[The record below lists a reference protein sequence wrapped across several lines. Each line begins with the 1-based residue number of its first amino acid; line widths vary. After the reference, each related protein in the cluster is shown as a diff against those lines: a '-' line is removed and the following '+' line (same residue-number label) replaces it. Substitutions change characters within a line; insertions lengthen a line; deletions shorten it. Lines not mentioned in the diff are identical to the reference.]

1 MRAITITL
9 DEKLIWFVK
18 QRAKD
23 QRTSPEKVVE
33 VMIRV
38 SFETRLKRLYSHYIQ
53 GEYSLGRLAKELG
66 MTSWEVVHLLEER
79 GWATH
84 NLPVASSRQE
94 VFYDSE

>member
-9 DEKLIWFVK
+9 DEKLTWFVD
-18 QRAKD
+18 QQAKD

-33 VMIRV
+33 EMIRG
-38 SFETRLKRLYSHYIQ
+38 SFEIRLERLYSHYIQ

-66 MTSWEVVHLLEER
+66 MTTWEVVHLLEER

-84 NLPVASSRQE
+84 NLPIASGRQA
-94 VFYDSE
+94 S

>member
-1 MRAITITL
+1 MRAITVTL
-9 DEKLIWFVK
+9 DENLIWFVR
-18 QRAKD
+18 QQAKD

-33 VMIRV
+33 EMIRV

-66 MTSWEVVHLLEER
+66 MTTWEVVHLLEER

-84 NLPVASSRQE
+84 NLPVAPSRQAL
-94 VFYDSE
+94 